1 MVGGSRAV
9 LCGAALF
16 FGLYGGC
23 WLPWQ
28 LLWGMDGGM
37 GERVYNK
44 KPHQVKLFFPI
55 FYFLGRNL
63 RIRNFFSEVP
73 IIPEAFYSVS
83 PNISLRIS

>member
-44 KPHQVKLFFPI
+44 KPLQVKLFFPI

-63 RIRNFFSEVP
+63 RIRIFFLDRKP
-73 IIPEAFYSVS
+73 
-83 PNISLRIS
+83 

>member
-16 FGLYGGC
+16 LAYMVVAGCHGSCYGV
-23 WLPWQ
+23 W
-28 LLWGMDGGM
+28 MGGM

-63 RIRNFFSEVP
+63 RIRNFFSVAEFIRNLLV
-73 IIPEAFYSVS
+73 
-83 PNISLRIS
+83 L